1 MQGARG
7 FASASDADA
16 EFLLASSSSSPL
28 FVFSVSDAPPTDEP
42 EPRVPRLPGW
52 ATCCGCCGCFPSECV
67 VAASLASSAFASRV
81 PKPFRRNSASTIAAF
96 VPIASE
102 EGPRKLSMVSIASPR
117 SSRSN
122 KAPVTPCSTQSSTGY
137 AFLRR
142 SPNHSSMGSTAIA
155 GGATTARS
163 ERSDDAAAKTT
174 TFLFESVAPFT
185 FSLVVFKPAAVFEK
199 PIEDLRRTSPRPR
212 HSATRP
218 SHTTRGCVSRLFPS
232 RVLRIS

>member
-7 FASASDADA
+7 FASASASDA
-16 EFLLASSSSSPL
+16 EFLLASSSPSL

-52 ATCCGCCGCFPSECV
+52 VTCCCCCGCFPSECV
-67 VAASLASSAFASRV
+67 VASSLASSALASRV

-96 VPIASE
+96 VPIVSE
-102 EGPRKLSMVSIASPR
+102 EVPRKLSMVSIASPR

-122 KAPVTPCSTQSSTGY
+122 KAPVTPSNTQSSTGY

-142 SPNHSSMGSTAIA
+142 LPNHSSMGSTAIA
-155 GGATTARS
+155 GGATMARS